1 MQYLRIIDFEKKIN
15 AIRISIFQLH
25 ALFLEME
32 DGRGRRGLGT
42 QMGRRGVVWD
52 REGMVSLTILFNQL
66 PIVFLSSV
74 LAVINI

>member
-1 MQYLRIIDFEKKIN
+1 
-15 AIRISIFQLH
+15 
-25 ALFLEME
+25 ME

-66 PIVFLSSV
+66 PIVFLSSL